1 MHSLQVKGSGVG
13 VGGER
18 PIQGHRKR
26 TRNRIFQ
33 PHPVQILQFL
43 KISESI
49 NQDVIAL
56 PAF

>member
-1 MHSLQVKGSGVG
+1 MKYLLKVAEQNQEPGLSKAQSCPDVTLSV
-13 VGGER
+13 
-18 PIQGHRKR
+18 
-26 TRNRIFQ
+26 
-33 PHPVQILQFL
+33 L